1 MCNSVPE
8 ILGSVK
14 AMPALVAGA
23 QDLLLGVCSEKL
35 RHTENGRGASSS
47 ERLLISSCRLDDE
60 RLAFKYSS
68 ARSRHL
74 GSHSDGVLENDEEGC
89 QPGVEMS
96 LRQANARPNES
107 MYVSLGKSS
116 FSQ

>member
-8 ILGSVK
+8 ILGSVI

-23 QDLLLGVCSEKL
+23 GDLLLGVCSEKL
-35 RHTENGRGASSS
+35 RHTENGPGASCS
-47 ERLLISSCRLDDE
+47 ERLLISSCQLDDK
-60 RLAFKYSS
+60 RLAAKYSF

-74 GSHSDGVLENDEEGC
+74 GSSSDGVLEDSEEGC

-96 LRQANARPNES
+96 LRPANARPNES
-107 MYVSLGKSS
+107 MYVSLGRSS